1 MKKNKVILY
10 TALSIVLLSAVFV
23 FYKLKQKPA
32 TSKDSEAIAELSAS
46 ELIMG
51 LDTSQLRLSKVYM
64 DKNIAIKGIIKEM
77 NEKTYNLIIDAGK
90 DAYINCSFD
99 STQFTQYKSA
109 FVLGKEANIK
119 GIYYGCDGFEKT
131 DDLMELMPVE
141 KSALLKTCCINKK

>member
-1 MKKNKVILY
+1 
-10 TALSIVLLSAVFV
+10 
-23 FYKLKQKPA
+23 
-32 TSKDSEAIAELSAS
+32 
-46 ELIMG
+46 
-51 LDTSQLRLSKVYM
+51 M

-109 FVLGKEANIK
+109 FVLGKEANNK